1 MGKKVEGNYLNAV
14 PPNLASKF
22 IKKAHS
28 SEWAF
33 QIILG

>member
-1 MGKKVEGNYLNAV
+1 MGKKVEGNYLNAM
-14 PPNLASKF
+14 PPDLASKF